1 MQLIEKEYIVFLTV
15 IIDQLHGIRVPM
27 ASMLTSVSAY
37 RQDFNLE
44 SLVKNATWRELL
56 AELVESNQLDP
67 WDIDISKVVDGYIA
81 IVKEM
86 RTLDLHIPANIML
99 AASILLRM
107 KSETVGI
114 FAEPEAQVEELAP
127 QRITPEVQDLVPKL
141 RMQPGRKISLNELME
156 ALEDA
161 IKVTEKR
168 ALTEREKL
176 DPIAN
181 FVISKE
187 DIDEKIDNALRLV
200 KTNMDKEGLTTFAH
214 IANHFNSIESMLL
227 DLFVPLL
234 FLANTRKVALMQ
246 DRFFDEIFIKFEGG
260 KNA

>member
-1 MQLIEKEYIVFLTV
+1 
-15 IIDQLHGIRVPM
+15 M

-67 WDIDISKVVDGYIA
+67 WDIDISKVVDSYIA

-114 FAEPEAQVEELAP
+114 FAEPEAQVEDAALVG
-127 QRITPEVQDLVPKL
+127 RVTPEVPELVPKL

-168 ALTEREKL
+168 ALTERERL

-181 FVISKE
+181 FVISKD
-187 DIDEKIDNALRLV
+187 DIDDKIDNALKLV
-200 KTNMDKEGLTTFAH
+200 KTEMDREGLTTFAR
-214 IANHFNSIESMLL
+214 IANRFNSIESMLL

-234 FLANTRKVALMQ
+234 FLANARKVALVQ
-246 DRFFDEIFIKFEGG
+246 DRFFDEIFIKFVGG
-260 KNA
+260 ENA